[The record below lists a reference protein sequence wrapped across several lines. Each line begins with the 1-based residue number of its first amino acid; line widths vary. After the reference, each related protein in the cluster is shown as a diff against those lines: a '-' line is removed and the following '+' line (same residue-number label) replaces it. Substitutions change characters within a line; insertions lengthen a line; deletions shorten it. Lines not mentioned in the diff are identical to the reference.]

1 MRIILTSSADTTLYQ
16 RFPTTNSG
24 LDEILEVGKVA
35 APEDLGIAYTGSS
48 ARTLINFTL
57 PASGSTPA
65 TASYFLNLKIANAE
79 KLPINQQ
86 ILVYRVSSSWTEG
99 SGYFIQKNNVR
110 IPLYS
115 GSTYLGDFD
124 PTKIIATNDGAT
136 WRQATTAVSW
146 SVDGGSIVTTPSQS
160 VTLSEYPLQDLRID
174 VSSIMQP
181 VVSQSLNWYGLAL
194 RFPPASDNDQTNAG
208 NIKFF
213 SRQTHTVHAPTLEIL
228 WNNAVFTT
236 GSLKPIP
243 NTSDIIVVPRNA
255 AETYIRG
262 TKQKIRFVVR
272 DKYPQK
278 NFDATL
284 RYKNKYYLPQTSYV
298 SVVDYQAGTSIV
310 SFDNGSKIECDA
322 TGSYFVLD
330 TTPLYKN
337 RYYKI
342 SLNINNGDEDNFIL
356 PELFTFIVK

>member
-1 MRIILTSSADTTLYQ
+1 MYIRDTIPRNRYSGDGKTMRIILTSSADTTLYQ
-16 RFPTTNSG
+16 RFPTNNAG

-86 ILVYRVSSSWTEG
+86 ILVHRVSSSWTEG
-99 SGYFIQKNNVR
+99 SGYFVQQTQNA
-110 IPLYS
+110 
-115 GSTYLGDFD
+115 G
-124 PTKIIATNDGAT
+124 DGAT
-136 WRQATTAVSW
+136 WRQSTAAVSW
-146 SVDGGSIVTTPSQS
+146 SVAGGSIVTTPSQS
-160 VTLSEYPLQDLRID
+160 ITLSEYPLQDLRID

-194 RFPPASDNDQTNAG
+194 RVPSASDSDQTNAG

-228 WNNAVFTT
+228 WNSAVFTT

-243 NTSDIIVVPRNA
+243 NTSDIMVIPRNA
-255 AETYIRG
+255 AETYIKG
-262 TKQKIRFVVR
+262 TKQKVRFVVR

-310 SFDNGSKIECDA
+310 PFDNGSKIECDA

>member
-1 MRIILTSSADTTLYQ
+1 MRTFITPSADTTLYQ
-16 RFPTTNSG
+16 RFPTNNAG

-48 ARTLINFTL
+48 ARALLNFTL
-57 PASGSTPA
+57 PTSGSSPA
-65 TASYFLNLKIANAE
+65 TASYYLNLKIANAE
-79 KLPINQQ
+79 KLPINQE

-99 SGYFIQKNNVR
+99 SGYFVQQSQNA
-110 IPLYS
+110 
-115 GSTYLGDFD
+115 G
-124 PTKIIATNDGAT
+124 DGAT
-136 WRQATTAVSW
+136 WRQATAAVSW

-160 VTLSEYPLQDLRID
+160 VTLSEYPLHDLRID

-194 RFPPASDNDQTNAG
+194 RFPSASDSDQTNAG

-228 WNNAVFTT
+228 WDDSTFST
-236 GSLKPIP
+236 GSLKTIP
-243 NTSDIIVVPRNA
+243 TVYDIDIMPRNPR
-255 AETYIRG
+255 ENYVVG
-262 TKQKIRFVVR
+262 TKEKIRFTVR

-284 RYKNKYYLPQTSYV
+284 RYKSKYYLPRTTYV
-298 SVVDYQAGTSIV
+298 SIVDAQANTTIV
-310 SFDNGSKIECDA
+310 SYDVASKVSCDP
-322 TGSYFVLD
+322 TGSFFVLD

-337 RYYKI
+337 RYYTVNIKI
-342 SLNINNGDEDNFIL
+342 ENGTSDTGYF
-356 PELFTFIVK
+356 PELFTFRAK